1 MAKKNKK
8 DNRAYT
14 QDESTYEVASQWQL
28 MLWKF
33 KKHKLANIA
42 LPILVVMYLMAIF
55 ADFLSPSIPTHRYTD
70 LKDFAPHKIHW
81 KDENGKFVG
90 PFIYGMTEEINQ
102 ETWLRE
108 FTEDTSVKY
117 KVKFFVRADEYKLL
131 GLFPTNVH
139 LFGIEGTEENPVD
152 RENYNIMIFGT
163 DSLGRDLFSRC
174 LYGSRISLSFG
185 FVSIIFTLI
194 IGLTLGGLSGYLGG
208 LVDNII
214 QRIIDV
220 IMCIPTIPLWMSLA
234 AALPRSWS
242 TYQLYLAMVLIMS
255 LIGWTGLCRVVRGKI
270 LQLREEDFVIAARLN
285 GARNHHIIF
294 KHMIPSFMSYII
306 VNLTIS
312 IPSSIL
318 GETSLSFLG
327 LGLREPAISWGVL
340 LTDAQKIAQI
350 ANKPWLLI
358 PAVFIII
365 TVLMYNFLGDGFRDA
380 ADPYK

>member
-8 DNRAYT
+8 NDRAYT
-14 QDESTYEVASQWQL
+14 EDSTYEVASQWQL

-42 LPILVVMYLMAIF
+42 LPILVIMYLMAIF
-55 ADFLSPSIPTHRYTD
+55 ADFLSPALPTYRYTEM
-70 LKDFAPHKIHW
+70 KDAAPTTIHW
-81 KDENGKFVG
+81 RDENGKFCAPYV
-90 PFIYGMTEEINQ
+90 YGMTTELNT

-108 FTEDTSVKY
+108 FVEDPSQHY
-117 KVKFFVRADEYKLL
+117 KVKFFVHADEYKLL
-131 GLFPTNVH
+131 GLFPTDLH
-139 LFGIEGTEENPVD
+139 LFGIEGEGLD
-152 RENYNIMIFGT
+152 RANYNIMLFGT

-185 FVSIIFTLI
+185 FVSIIFTFV
-194 IGLTLGGLSGYLGG
+194 IGLTLGGLAGYLGG
-208 LVDNII
+208 IVDNII
-214 QRIIDV
+214 MRIIDV
-220 IMCIPTIPLWMSLA
+220 IMCLPTIPMWMSLA
-234 AALPRSWS
+234 AALPRSWTTIQ
-242 TYQLYLAMVLIMS
+242 TYLGMVLIMS

-306 VNLTIS
+306 VSMTIS

-327 LGLREPAISWGVL
+327 LGLREPAVSWGVL